1 MTASASNNGAG
12 ATRSAA
18 GSAANSADVL
28 IVGGGLVGAALAV
41 ALAQAGLD
49 IIVVDRIEAGG
60 QLDAGF
66 DGRASAIAQAPMRM
80 LARLGV
86 WEHLAESTPILDI
99 RVADGASKLFLHYDH
114 AEIGDAPLGYMVE
127 NRHLRSALFQALGSQ
142 AGVTYLA
149 PAEITGTRR
158 EASGVRLTLKD
169 GTALGAPLVIGADG
183 RSSFMRGQTDIALT
197 RWSYGQTAIVCT
209 IAHEKPHNNVAH
221 EHFLPAGP
229 FAILPISGDRSSIV
243 WTERDSLVPELMAL
257 EEGEFLE
264 ALGVRFGDFLGA
276 LSLAGPRW
284 SYPLALQFAH
294 RCIAARLALV
304 GDAAHAIHPIAG
316 QGLNLGLRDVAA
328 IAEVVIEAHRLG
340 LDIGASHILER
351 YARWRRFDAMLMLG
365 LTDGINRL
373 FSNDFAAL
381 RLARD
386 LGLAAVNR
394 SGPLKRFFMRHA
406 MGEAG
411 RLPKLL
417 KGEPV

>member
-1 MTASASNNGAG
+1 M
-12 ATRSAA
+12 
-18 GSAANSADVL
+18 ADVL
-28 IVGGGLVGAALAV
+28 IVGGGLVGAALSV
-41 ALAQAGLD
+41 ALAQVGLD
-49 IIVVDRIEAGG
+49 VIVVDRMDQRG

-66 DGRASAIAQAPMRM
+66 DGRASAIAQAPKRM
-80 LARLGV
+80 LARLGI
-86 WEHLAESTPILDI
+86 WEHLAEATPILDI

-127 NRHLRSALFQALGSQ
+127 NRHMRGALFQALGGHSN
-142 AGVTYLA
+142 VTYIA
-149 PAEITGTRR
+149 PAEITGVERGPDG
-158 EASGVRLTLKD
+158 ARLTLED
-169 GTALGAPLVIGADG
+169 GRTFDAPLVIGADG
-183 RSSFMRGQTDIALT
+183 RKSYLRGQTDIALT
-197 RWSYGQTAIVCT
+197 RWSYHQTAIVCT
-209 IAHEKPHNNVAH
+209 IAHELPHNNVAH
-221 EHFLPAGP
+221 EHFLASGP
-229 FAILPISGDRSSIV
+229 FAILPLSGDRSSIV
-243 WTERDSLVPELMAL
+243 WTERARLVPDIMELDDAA
-257 EEGEFLE
+257 FLG
-264 ALGVRFGDFLGA
+264 ALGQRFGDFLGA

-284 SYPLALQFAH
+284 TYPLDLQFAH
-294 RCIAARLALV
+294 RCIDKRLALV
-304 GDAAHAIHPIAG
+304 GDAAHGMHPIAG

-351 YARWRRFDAMLMLG
+351 YDRWRRFDAMLMLS

-373 FSNDFAAL
+373 FSNDIAPV

-386 LGLAAVNR
+386 LGLALVNR

>member
-1 MTASASNNGAG
+1 MIETAPDAGAG
-12 ATRSAA
+12 ARRLAT
-18 GSAANSADVL
+18 GSADVLADVL

-41 ALAQAGLD
+41 ALAQAGLQIF
-49 IIVVDRIEAGG
+49 IIDRIDQRG

-66 DGRASAIAQAPMRM
+66 DGRASAIAQAPKRM
-80 LARLGV
+80 LSRLGV
-86 WEHLAESTPILDI
+86 WEHLAAATPILDI

-114 AEIGDAPLGYMVE
+114 REIGAAPLGYMVE
-127 NRHLRSALFQALGSQ
+127 NRHMRRALFQVLGGH

-149 PAEITGTRR
+149 PAEISATRR
-158 EASGVRLTLKD
+158 DGASVRLTLKD
-169 GTALGAPLVIGADG
+169 GSALAAPLVIGADG
-183 RSSFMRGQTDIALT
+183 RQSFMRGQTDIALT
-197 RWSYGQTAIVCT
+197 SWSYGQTAIVCT
-209 IAHEKPHNNVAH
+209 IAHQMPHNNVAH

-243 WTERDSLVPELMAL
+243 WTERDALVPQLMAL
-257 EEGEFLE
+257 EDDAFLGE
-264 ALGVRFGDFLGA
+264 LGRRFGDFLGT

-284 SYPLALQFAH
+284 TYPLDLQFAH
-294 RCIAARLALV
+294 RCIDTRLALV
-304 GDAAHAIHPIAG
+304 GDAAHGMHPIAG

-328 IAEVVIEAHRLG
+328 LAEVVIEAHRLG

-351 YARWRRFDAMLMLG
+351 YDRWRRFDAMLMLS

-373 FSNDFAAL
+373 FSNDFAPLA
-381 RLARD
+381 LARD

-417 KGEPV
+417 KGELV